1 MLMALD
7 EDPKRC
13 GYTEEQM
20 KKGLVALENRGVK
33 QLGSDA
39 AHLYFLLVTKGLIH
53 ATEHTQKL
61 AKRHDEIVSLRFDK
75 ERSNIADMPVHIRKP
90 LLKILSEYSGGS
102 VQLHEKKWHTFTLD
116 SEYLNRAYFLMKQ
129 DENK

>member
-1 MLMALD
+1 MALD

-13 GYTEEQM
+13 GYTEDQI
-20 KKGLVALENRGVK
+20 KKGLAALENRGVK

-39 AHLYFLLVTKGLIH
+39 AHLYFLLLTKGLIQV
-53 ATEHTQKL
+53 TEHTKKL

-75 ERSNIADMPVHIRKP
+75 ERSNIADIPVHIRNP
-90 LLKILSEYSGGS
+90 LFKILSEYSEGS

-116 SEYLNRAYFLMKQ
+116 SEHLNRPYFLMKQ